1 MFFPSPFL
9 RPITIF
15 YKSSSA
21 YFSLCL
27 PAAAADGGHYF
38 SSTCSNSSSSVSS
51 AQLCCGR
58 VRVIFSI
65 YLILSWRPSAL
76 FSFLLPPLLSYI
88 SLKIT
93 GQSLSFSSP
102 LLMWSFLFFLFSI
115 SRTVAIVNA
124 TTAAAMEDDRS
135 SICPAAVVVSSTTT
149 TFNHHYRDH
158 HDHHHHIRAHIS
170 ASPSQQ
176 RRRSLHRRRLMA
188 SSDLPQ
194 QQLCSTDLQD
204 SASLEACECQ
214 CLFISKQQQQQQQ
227 QTLTLGCSSVSSP
240 ASFNSSSTS
249 SLPLSPEKCSSSQ
262 QWQLRDEE
270 EDEMFPSSFETKS
283 AVMRTVSK
291 FSHHHHL
298 HHHPNHHPLP
308 RRCSSSSSNT
318 SFSSIFSRFPL
329 IILLSLF
336 LLLAVFT
343 TGGHCDTPNSGHHQL
358 NDREEGGNGS
368 TGSFQ
373 FPGYSSSSP
382 PRVPNRTLTLMQLSQ
397 LMRSGSGSGGNGLP
411 RKIRQPA
418 PISHYRKWWR
428 KLFFLLKTNFKLFQF
443 SSQSFAKSPL

>member
-1 MFFPSPFL
+1 MVVITFP
-9 RPITIF
+9 
-15 YKSSSA
+15 A
-21 YFSLCL
+21 
-27 PAAAADGGHYF
+27 PAATAA
-38 SSTCSNSSSSVSS
+38 
-51 AQLCCGR
+51 AQCQVHNCCCR

-76 FSFLLPPLLSYI
+76 FSFLLPPLLFCV

-102 LLMWSFLFFLFSI
+102 LLMWSFLVLSLLL

-124 TTAAAMEDDRS
+124 TTAAAMEDDRGSSSNGRSS
-135 SICPAAVVVSSTTT
+135 SICPAVVVSSTTT
-149 TFNHHYRDH
+149 TTTTFNQHYRDH
-158 HDHHHHIRAHIS
+158 HDGDHHHIRAHIS

-176 RRRSLHRRRLMA
+176 RRRRRPMA

-204 SASLEACECQ
+204 SSSASLEACECQ
-214 CLFISKQQQQQQQ
+214 CLFISKQQQQQQ

-249 SLPLSPEKCSSSQ
+249 SLPLSPEKCSSLQ

-270 EDEMFPSSFETKS
+270 EDEMFPFSFETKS
-283 AVMRTVSK
+283 AVVRTASK
-291 FSHHHHL
+291 FSHPHL
-298 HHHPNHHPLP
+298 HHPLP

-329 IILLSLF
+329 ILLLSLF
-336 LLLAVFT
+336 LLLSAFT

-368 TGSFQ
+368 SGSFQ

-382 PRVPNRTLTLMQLSQ
+382 KVPNRTLTLMQLSQ

-428 KLFFLLKTNFKLFQF
+428 ELLLLKTNFKLFQF
-443 SSQSFAKSPL
+443 SQSSAKSPL

>member
-1 MFFPSPFL
+1 MVVITFP
-9 RPITIF
+9 
-15 YKSSSA
+15 A
-21 YFSLCL
+21 
-27 PAAAADGGHYF
+27 PAATAA
-38 SSTCSNSSSSVSS
+38 
-51 AQLCCGR
+51 AQCQVHNCCCR

-76 FSFLLPPLLSYI
+76 FSFLLPPLLFCV

-93 GQSLSFSSP
+93 GQSLSFSS
-102 LLMWSFLFFLFSI
+102 LLMWSFLVVSLLL

-249 SLPLSPEKCSSSQ
+249 SLPLSPEKCSSLQ

-270 EDEMFPSSFETKS
+270 EDEMFPFSFETKS
-283 AVMRTVSK
+283 AVVRTASK
-291 FSHHHHL
+291 FSHPHL
-298 HHHPNHHPLP
+298 HHPNHYPNHHPLP

-329 IILLSLF
+329 ILLLSLF
-336 LLLAVFT
+336 LLLTLAT
-343 TGGHCDTPNSGHHQL
+343 TGGHCDTPNSGHLQL
-358 NDREEGGNGS
+358 NDREEGGN
-368 TGSFQ
+368 GSFQ

-382 PRVPNRTLTLMQLSQ
+382 KVPNRTLTLMQLSQ

-418 PISHYRKWWR
+418 PISHYRKYFD
-428 KLFFLLKTNFKLFQF
+428 LF
-443 SSQSFAKSPL
+443 SSKN